1 VLLSAR
7 VLTNR
12 RDILSLLPLAGSSA
26 LILLGD
32 LSNSQE
38 RAVPEPGSQTG
49 SADQSSFDFWTQ
61 DIRNPDSGGTGTR
74 AVGNA
79 PRASFVYYD
88 EHSGFVTGS
97 DIGDDG
103 MRDAGDL
110 DILINVDHV
119 RPSLADQGRFVNLEG
134 ASLRIDVQQGAPLP
148 TLGER
153 LAWTAIAGFLA
164 ENKKLPALKEM
175 TFDPASTWG
184 KLQTVPLP
192 GGGGRWTWNFFLQRR
207 KGRWMQILDAIR
219 RNRGLLAPIFGLG
232 LPAIAITALT
242 TVDSIVAEMT
252 KDERTEWLFQSPDV
266 YFYATKRARDTLEGS
281 KLRLKKGI
289 YVIMPSDK
297 LSAFAKEASGL
308 TVKDGLIVPR
318 NTPGLE
324 VESAAK
330 DTIKDI
336 TYLTVG
342 VTARFRPPSR

>member
-1 VLLSAR
+1 M
-7 VLTNR
+7 LTNR
-12 RDILSLLPLAGSSA
+12 RDVLSLLPLAGSSA
-26 LILLGD
+26 FMLLGD
-32 LSNSQE
+32 LNDPQE
-38 RAVPEPGSQTG
+38 RAVSTDSQLR
-49 SADQSSFDFWTQ
+49 SADPASFDFWTQ
-61 DIRNPDSGGTGTR
+61 DIRNPDSGGTGAR
-74 AVGNA
+74 AVGEA

-103 MRDAGDL
+103 LRDSGDL
-110 DILINVDHV
+110 DIVINVDHV

-153 LAWTAIAGFLA
+153 LAWTAIAGFLP

-175 TFDPASTWG
+175 TFDPGGCWG
-184 KLQTVPLP
+184 KLQTIPLP
-192 GGGGRWTWNFFLQRR
+192 GGGGRWTWNFFLQKR

-219 RNRGLLAPIFGLG
+219 RNRGWLAPIFGLG

-252 KDERTEWLFQSPDV
+252 KDERTEWLFQSPDIF
-266 YFYATKRARDTLEGS
+266 FYATKRARDTLEGS
-281 KLRLKKGI
+281 KLRLKKGM
-289 YVIMPSDK
+289 YVVMPSDK

-308 TVKDGLIVPR
+308 TVKDGLIVPK
-318 NTPGLE
+318 NTSGLE

-330 DTIKDI
+330 DSIKDI

-342 VTARFRPPSR
+342 VSTKFRPSAR